1 MLCPICSAPLHELE
15 IDMQHVWHCVKCGS
29 TLFEEGAINRITS
42 TSATYLAQNVTQ
54 NAAYTEPAVKSCPR
68 DHQVLVP
75 LVNQEAIPSHVQLL
89 TCAKCHIVLAK
100 GQDLVDF
107 KKAQDAKINYIKSW
121 RFPMGSLRSV
131 FAVIAMAIM
140 SVFGYLSF
148 STINREASLQTQA
161 ARVVINAQVVATG
174 RLVIVSFRTEDEVRS
189 ELIITQPEGMA
200 PIAVSQK
207 PSTIHTASFSKPSHA
222 TVIRYR
228 IRLTN
233 QEGDVVTSDEV
244 TASIQK
250 KR

>member
-15 IDMQHVWHCVKCGS
+15 IDMQHVHHCVKCGS
-29 TLFEEGAINRITS
+29 TLFEEGGINRITG
-42 TSATYLAQNVTQ
+42 TSATYLGDNITDAVSF
-54 NAAYTEPAVKSCPR
+54 TEPAVKSCPR
-68 DHQVLVP
+68 DQEVLVA

-89 TCAKCHIVLAK
+89 TCLKCHLVLAK
-100 GQDLVDF
+100 AQDLIDF

-131 FAVIAMAIM
+131 FAVLAMALM

-148 STINREASLQTQA
+148 SAINREASLQTQA

-174 RLVIVSFRTEDEVRS
+174 RLVIVSFRTEDAVLS
-189 ELIITQPEGMA
+189 ELIITDPAGMA

-207 PSTIHTASFSKPSHA
+207 PSTIHTASFSRPSHA
-222 TVIRYR
+222 SVIRYR

-233 QEGDVVTSDEV
+233 QQGDVAMSDEV
-244 TASIQK
+244 TASVK
-250 KR
+250 KN